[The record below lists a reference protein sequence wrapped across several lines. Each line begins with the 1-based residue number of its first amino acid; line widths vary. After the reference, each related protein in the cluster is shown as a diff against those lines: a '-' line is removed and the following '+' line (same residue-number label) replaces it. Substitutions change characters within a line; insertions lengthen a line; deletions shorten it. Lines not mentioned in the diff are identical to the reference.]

1 MPVIG
6 VLHLELRIE
15 HAQSLKD
22 RRNVIRSLKAR
33 LRARHNVA
41 VAEIGPADVLN
52 RALVSAVTISNDR
65 TFAEIRRQV
74 DHLAV
79 ERFQRAAGAF
89 LAECDA
95 GVLCEQRG
103 RGQRNGDKGV
113 TDA

>member
-33 LRARHNVA
+33 LRSRHNVA
-41 VAEIGPADVLN
+41 VAEIGAQDVLN

-65 TFAEIRRQV
+65 TFAEKVLQ
-74 DHLAV
+74 AV
-79 ERFQRAAGAF
+79 EQDAA
-89 LAECDA
+89 D
-95 GVLCEQRG
+95 VLGGMLESSG
-103 RGQRNGDKGV
+103 IEWV
-113 TDA
+113 E

>member
-33 LRARHNVA
+33 LRSRHNVA
-41 VAEIGPADVLN
+41 IAEIGPSGVLN

-65 TFAEIRRQV
+65 TFAEKVLQ
-74 DHLAV
+74 AV
-79 ERFQRAAGAF
+79 EEDA
-89 LAECDA
+89 A
-95 GVLCEQRG
+95 GVLGGMLESS
-103 RGQRNGDKGV
+103 GV
-113 TDA
+113 EWVE

>member
-33 LRARHNVA
+33 LRSRHNVA
-41 VAEIGPADVLN
+41 VAEIGPSDILN

-65 TFAEIRRQV
+65 AFAEKVLQAV
-74 DHLAV
+74 DEDAAAV
-79 ERFQRAAGAF
+79 LGGMLESSGI
-89 LAECDA
+89 EW
-95 GVLCEQRG
+95 VE
-103 RGQRNGDKGV
+103 
-113 TDA
+113 